1 MTYIINR
8 FQCQYFKKLQISL
21 SIVFEKSEETI
32 DYITFAFFYGYNKM
46 TVSNDTSYG
55 NFFIIIGSDFFIVL
69 FWRLAK

>member
-32 DYITFAFFYGYNKM
+32 DYITFAFVYGYNKM

-55 NFFIIIGSDFFIVL
+55 NFFIIIGGDFFYCT
-69 FWRLAK
+69 FWEIS